1 MLRREIRGIQI
12 QWDSYESSFLNDP
25 VIDECHS
32 LFLVSFFFF
41 PRVPLAFYLALA
53 TRGEVIT

>member
-41 PRVPLAFYLALA
+41 LEFL
-53 TRGEVIT
+53 